1 MAEKKARKNARKARY
16 ERPAFR
22 KRERLS
28 QVTEGGA
35 IPVTEGLPPA

>member
-16 ERPAFR
+16 ERPVFR

-28 QVTEGGA
+28 QVTEGAG
-35 IPVTEGLPPA
+35 IKITDGLPPP

>member
-16 ERPAFR
+16 ERPVFR

-28 QVTEGGA
+28 QVTEGGGVT
-35 IPVTEGLPPA
+35 VTEGLPPS

>member
-28 QVTEGGA
+28 QVTEGVEPR
-35 IPVTEGLPPA
+35 ITDGLPPA